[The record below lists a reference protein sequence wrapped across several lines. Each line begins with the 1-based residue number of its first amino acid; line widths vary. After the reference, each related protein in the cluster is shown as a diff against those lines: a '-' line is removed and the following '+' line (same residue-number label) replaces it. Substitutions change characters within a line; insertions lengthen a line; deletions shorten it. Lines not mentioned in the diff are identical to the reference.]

1 MLVLKSALSTVSEL
15 LDSAFKLLVLRL
27 HKVILTTV
35 HAMTKSFAPFCS
47 AQDGESVDINC
58 LVF

>member
-1 MLVLKSALSTVSEL
+1 MLVLKSALSTISEL

-27 HKVILTTV
+27 HKDILTTV
-35 HAMTKSFAPFCS
+35 HPMTKSFVPFCS